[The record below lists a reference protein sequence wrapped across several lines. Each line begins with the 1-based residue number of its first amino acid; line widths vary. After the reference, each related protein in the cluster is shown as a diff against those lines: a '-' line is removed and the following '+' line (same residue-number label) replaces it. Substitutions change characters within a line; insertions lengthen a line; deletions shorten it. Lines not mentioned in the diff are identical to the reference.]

1 MQLAAASGIL
11 YRTTVL
17 FTIQRS
23 MNEKLK
29 KALLQG
35 ELAKLSVSYPEVLGV
50 AQGFLKK
57 MGHGRLKAFLEEVQ
71 KEKDGERGMNYQAL
85 ITLRNNKA
93 KRPAPLIVQRI
104 LRDGMGLETEYHREA
119 DKQYVYQFKDKEQAG
134 FFDELK
140 KLYVEQPPTEPT
152 E

>member
-1 MQLAAASGIL
+1 
-11 YRTTVL
+11 
-17 FTIQRS
+17 
-23 MNEKLK
+23 MNEKLR

-35 ELAKLSVSYPEVLGV
+35 ELGKLTVSYQEVLGL

-57 MGHGRLKAFLEEVQ
+57 LGHGRLKAFVEEVE
-71 KEKDGERGMNYQAL
+71 KENEGERGMNYQAL

-104 LRDGMGLETEYHREA
+104 LRDGMGLETEYHRE
-119 DKQYVYQFKDKEQAG
+119 DDQYVYQFKDKEQAG
-134 FFDELK
+134 AFDALK